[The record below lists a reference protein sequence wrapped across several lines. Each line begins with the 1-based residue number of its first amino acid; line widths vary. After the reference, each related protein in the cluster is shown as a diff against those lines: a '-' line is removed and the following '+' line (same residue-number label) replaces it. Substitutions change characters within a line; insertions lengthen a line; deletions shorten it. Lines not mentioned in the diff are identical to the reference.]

1 MMEGLTL
8 RFQLPWIR
16 RQRAA
21 AKGDEATKAVV
32 DAARDLKR
40 QADEVIRAAYALA
53 DDRLREQRQIPQPAG
68 RGSRDEE

>member
-1 MMEGLTL
+1 V
-8 RFQLPWIR
+8 
-16 RQRAA
+16 
-21 AKGDEATKAVV
+21 KGDEATKAVV